1 MSPKDVDKLFR
12 EALSEGQATPR
23 PEAWARVAAS
33 LPKAEPEAQPKR
45 RTLWWPYAAAA
56 SVAIAAVGTWW
67 MQAPGPEASS
77 TQLLVSSNQSL
88 VTSNQPPAPSNKQ
101 PAASN
106 QSLVTSSQSQVARYE
121 KPETKD
127 QLRAASSQL
136 PETSNQLLVTSYSK
150 DFALFDVAF
159 LPRMEADAL
168 EESVPLLKRRAVVA
182 VQTPAPEVPR
192 PRYLQLAANVQ
203 NVWTAVQEYRE
214 AEVPAEVTV
223 EVHLPAPVLQR
234 INQTKMLA
242 SNLNQSWST
251 LQSRRSR

>member
-1 MSPKDVDKLFR
+1 MSSNDIDKLFR
-12 EALSEGQATPR
+12 DALSEGQATPR
-23 PEAWARVAAS
+23 PDAWARVAAS
-33 LPKAEPEAQPKR
+33 LPKAQPKR

-67 MQAPGPEASS
+67 MQASRPEAASN
-77 TQLLVSSNQSL
+77 QLLVSSNQKPETSSQL
-88 VTSNQPPAPSNKQ
+88 PKTSRQPPATGNEQPVTSNQPPA
-101 PAASN
+101 
-106 QSLVTSSQSQVARYE
+106 
-121 KPETKD
+121 
-127 QLRAASSQL
+127 
-136 PETSNQLLVTSYSK
+136 TSNQQPVTSNQQLVARYSK
-150 DFALFDVAF
+150 DFDLFDVAF

-168 EESVPLLKRRAVVA
+168 EESVPLLKRQVMAV

-223 EVHLPAPVLQR
+223 EVHVPAPVLQR

>member
-23 PEAWARVAAS
+23 PEAWAHVAAS

-67 MQAPGPEASS
+67 MQAPGPEAGSN
-77 TQLLVSSNQSL
+77 QLLVSSNQKPATSNESPATSNQL
-88 VTSNQPPAPSNKQ
+88 PATSNQLPVTSNQSQVARNQQ

-106 QSLVTSSQSQVARYE
+106 HQLVARN
-121 KPETKD
+121 
-127 QLRAASSQL
+127 QL
-136 PETSNQLLVTSYSK
+136 PVASNQLLVARYSK

-182 VQTPAPEVPR
+182 VQTPAPEVQR

>member
-12 EALSEGQATPR
+12 EALNEGQATPR
-23 PEAWARVAAS
+23 TEAWARVAAS
-33 LPKAEPEAQPKR
+33 LPTAEPEAQPKR

-67 MQAPGPEASS
+67 MQAPQQRVP
-77 TQLLVSSNQSL
+77 SNQSL
-88 VTSNQPPAPSNKQ
+88 VTSNQKPETSSELPATSNQLPVTRNQLQVVRHEKL
-101 PAASN
+101 ATKD
-106 QSLVTSSQSQVARYE
+106 QSLVTSNQQQVAG
-121 KPETKD
+121 
-127 QLRAASSQL
+127 
-136 PETSNQLLVTSYSK
+136 YSK

-168 EESVPLLKRRAVVA
+168 EESVPLLKRQVMAV
-182 VQTPAPEVPR
+182 VQTPAPKVPR

-214 AEVPAEVTV
+214 AEVPAAVTV

>member
-12 EALSEGQATPR
+12 EALNEGQATPR
-23 PEAWARVAAS
+23 TEAWARVAAS
-33 LPKAEPEAQPKR
+33 LPTAEPEAQPKR

-77 TQLLVSSNQSL
+77 TQLLVSSNQKPETSNESPA
-88 VTSNQPPAPSNKQ
+88 TSNQLPVSSNQSQVARKQQ

-106 QSLVTSSQSQVARYE
+106 QLPATSN
-121 KPETKD
+121 
-127 QLRAASSQL
+127 QL
-136 PETSNQLLVTSYSK
+136 PATSNQLLVAGYSK

-168 EESVPLLKRRAVVA
+168 EESVPLLKRQVMAV
-182 VQTPAPEVPR
+182 VQTPAPKVPR

-214 AEVPAEVTV
+214 AEVPAAVTV

>member
-1 MSPKDVDKLFR
+1 VPKSD
-12 EALSEGQATPR
+12 
-23 PEAWARVAAS
+23 
-33 LPKAEPEAQPKR
+33 PEAQPKR

-56 SVAIAAVGTWW
+56 SVTIAAVGTWW
-67 MQAPGPEASS
+67 MQASRPEAASN
-77 TQLLVSSNQSL
+77 QLHVSSNQKPETSNESP
-88 VTSNQPPAPSNKQ
+88 VTSNQ
-101 PAASN
+101 
-106 QSLVTSSQSQVARYE
+106 SLVARYE
-121 KPETKD
+121 KPETRD
-127 QLRAASSQL
+127 QSLV
-136 PETSNQLLVTSYSK
+136 TSNQQLVARYSK

-159 LPRMEADAL
+159 LPRMEADVL
-168 EESVPLLKRRAVVA
+168 EESVPLLKRQVMAVVA
-182 VQTPAPEVPR
+182 VQAPAPEVPR

-242 SNLNQSWST
+242 SNLNQSWSI

>member
-12 EALSEGQATPR
+12 EALNEGQATPR

-77 TQLLVSSNQSL
+77 TQLLVSSNQ
-88 VTSNQPPAPSNKQ
+88 
-101 PAASN
+101 
-106 QSLVTSSQSQVARYE
+106 
-121 KPETKD
+121 KPETSNESP
-127 QLRAASSQL
+127 A
-136 PETSNQLLVTSYSK
+136 TSNQLLVAGYSK

-168 EESVPLLKRRAVVA
+168 EESVPLLKRQVMAVV
-182 VQTPAPEVPR
+182 QTQAPKVPR

-214 AEVPAEVTV
+214 AEVPAAVTV

>member
-1 MSPKDVDKLFR
+1 MSSQDVDKLFR
-12 EALSEGQATPR
+12 DALDQGQATPR
-23 PEAWARVAAS
+23 PEAWARVVANLLEAEQ
-33 LPKAEPEAQPKR
+33 KAHQKAKPKR

-67 MQAPGPEASS
+67 MQASRPEAASN
-77 TQLLVSSNQSL
+77 QLLVSSNQPPATSSQL
-88 VTSNQPPAPSNKQ
+88 PVTSNQ
-101 PAASN
+101 
-106 QSLVTSSQSQVARYE
+106 SLVARYE
-121 KPETKD
+121 KPETRD
-127 QLRAASSQL
+127 QSLV
-136 PETSNQLLVTSYSK
+136 TSNQQLVARYSK

-159 LPRMEADAL
+159 LPRMEADVL
-168 EESVPLLKRRAVVA
+168 EESVPLLKRHAVVA
-182 VQTPAPEVPR
+182 VQAPAPEVPR

-214 AEVPAEVTV
+214 AEVPAAVTV

-242 SNLNQSWST
+242 SNLNQSWSI

>member
-12 EALSEGQATPR
+12 EALSGGQATPR
-23 PEAWARVAAS
+23 PEAWARLAAS
-33 LPKAEPEAQPKR
+33 LPKAEPKR

-67 MQAPGPEASS
+67 MQASRQRVP
-77 TQLLVSSNQSL
+77 SNQSL
-88 VTSNQPPAPSNKQ
+88 VTSNQ
-101 PAASN
+101 
-106 QSLVTSSQSQVARYE
+106 SLVTSNQKPETSNESPATSSQSLVARYE
-121 KPETKD
+121 KPETRD
-127 QLRAASSQL
+127 QSLV
-136 PETSNQLLVTSYSK
+136 TSNQLLVAGYSK
-150 DFALFDVAF
+150 DFDLFDVAF
-159 LPRMEADAL
+159 LPRMEADVL
-168 EESVPLLKRRAVVA
+168 EESVPLLKRQVMAVA

-223 EVHLPAPVLQR
+223 EVHLPAHVLQR

>member
-77 TQLLVSSNQSL
+77 TQLLVSSNQKPETSNESPA
-88 VTSNQPPAPSNKQ
+88 TSNQLPVSSNQSQVARKQQ

-106 QSLVTSSQSQVARYE
+106 Q
-121 KPETKD
+121 
-127 QLRAASSQL
+127 L
-136 PETSNQLLVTSYSK
+136 PATSNQLLVAGYSK

-168 EESVPLLKRRAVVA
+168 EESVPLLKRQVMAV
-182 VQTPAPEVPR
+182 VQTPAPKVPR

-251 LQSRRSR
+251 LHSRRSR

>member
-77 TQLLVSSNQSL
+77 TQLLVSSNQKPETSNESPA
-88 VTSNQPPAPSNKQ
+88 TSNQLPVSSNQSQVARKQQ

-106 QSLVTSSQSQVARYE
+106 QLPATSN
-121 KPETKD
+121 
-127 QLRAASSQL
+127 QL
-136 PETSNQLLVTSYSK
+136 PATSNQLLFTSYSK

-168 EESVPLLKRRAVVA
+168 EESVPLLKRQVMAV
-182 VQTPAPEVPR
+182 VQTPAPKVPR

-214 AEVPAEVTV
+214 AEVPAAVTV